1 MGEESD
7 RLAGADPIERGTQDD
22 IPMNMTSGL
31 IAPGTYP
38 GGITPGAPYSEGD
51 PELYSNEFAAGVPAD
66 EYAFDD
72 STSTDD
78 ELEQTRAQIEQTRS
92 EMSTTID
99 AIQEKLSPQ
108 NLAQQAKDTVK
119 EATVGRAQEMVSN
132 VGDTATEMVSNAG
145 SSAKGFGSTLV
156 ETVKGNPVP
165 AALAGIGL
173 GWLFMSSRKQS
184 SSGSSNG
191 GYSSKYGASL
201 PGYNPGYSGQSG
213 YYSRQQAGGPSL
225 GDRLSGTQD
234 TVSDLAGQA
243 QDKASNVAGQ
253 VQGTAG
259 QMAGQAQDAASQVAG
274 RVQDTAGQLAG
285 TAQYGAQR
293 AQGAFQQALNSNPLA
308 VGAAAIAVGAAIGLS
323 IPETEKENQL
333 MGEKRDN
340 VMQQAQET
348 AQEKVQQVQTVA
360 QEAVGAAKD
369 AAQSSA
375 DQQGLTQK

>member
-1 MGEESD
+1 MGQESD
-7 RLAGADPIERGTQDD
+7 RLAGADPIDRGMQDD
-22 IPMNMTSGL
+22 VSMGTTSGL

-38 GGITPGAPYSEGD
+38 GGIGTGAPYSEGD
-51 PELYSNEFAAGVPAD
+51 PELYTNEFAAGAPDD
-66 EYAFDD
+66 EYGFDD
-72 STSTDD
+72 APDTDD
-78 ELEQTRAQIEQTRS
+78 DLEQTRAQIEQTRS

-108 NLAQQAKDTVK
+108 NIAQQAKDTVR

-132 VGDTATEMVSNAG
+132 VGDTATDLVNNAG
-145 SSAKGFGSTLV
+145 SSAKGFGSTLI

-173 GWLFMSSRKQS
+173 GWLFMSGRKQS
-184 SSGSSNG
+184 SGGSSG
-191 GYSSKYGASL
+191 GYSNQYGSNL
-201 PGYNPGYSGQSG
+201 PGYNPGYSGQYG
-213 YYSRQQAGGPSL
+213 YYSEQQSGGSSL
-225 GDRLSGTQD
+225 GDRMSGAQGK
-234 TVSDLAGQA
+234 VSDLAGQA

-259 QMAGQAQDAASQVAG
+259 QIAGQAQDTASQAAG
-274 RVQDTAGQLAG
+274 QVQDTAGQLAG
-285 TAQYGAQR
+285 TAQYGVQR
-293 AQGAFQQALNSNPLA
+293 AQSAFQQALSSNPLA

-333 MGEKRDN
+333 MGQTRDS